1 MPQALAHTG
10 RFRGKVY
17 RSPGESPYADQVPFP
32 RKLLNDNEDIVLDLR
47 PHWWFLSGPVGTVVL
62 TVALTIFVAVIG
74 APGLLLIAVLAL
86 LAGAL
91 VWLLLR
97 FLRWTTTN
105 FVVTTDRLIFRSGV
119 LSKQGREIPLERV
132 NDISFNAS
140 LFERMIGAG
149 DLVIES
155 AGERGQ
161 QMFTDIPRPM
171 QVQNEVYRQI
181 EASQQR
187 DADRMAGRRE
197 LSVPEQL
204 EKLDELRQRGVIS
217 QSEFD
222 TKKAQLLDRM

>member
-1 MPQALAHTG
+1 M
-10 RFRGKVY
+10 
-17 RSPGESPYADQVPFP
+17 PFP
-32 RKLLNDNEDIVLDLR
+32 RKLLNDNEDVILDLR
-47 PHWWFLSGPVGTVVL
+47 PHWWFLSGPVTAVVL
-62 TVALTIFVAVIG
+62 TVALTIFVAAIG
-74 APGLLLIAVLAL
+74 APGLLLVAALAL
-86 LAGAL
+86 VLVTL

-105 FVVTTDRLIFRSGV
+105 FVVTTDRLVFRSGV

-132 NDISFNAS
+132 NDITFHAS
-140 LFERMIGAG
+140 LFERVIGAG

-161 QMFTDIPRPM
+161 QMFTDIPHPM

-181 EASQQR
+181 EAAQQR
-187 DADRMAGRRE
+187 NADRMAGRRE

-217 QSEFD
+217 QAEFD
-222 TKKAQLLDRM
+222 TKKSQLLDRM